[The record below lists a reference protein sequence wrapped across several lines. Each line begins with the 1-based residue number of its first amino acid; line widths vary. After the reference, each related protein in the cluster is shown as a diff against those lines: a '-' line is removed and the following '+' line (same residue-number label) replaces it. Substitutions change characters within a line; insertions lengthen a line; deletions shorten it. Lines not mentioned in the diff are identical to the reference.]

1 MPGQSFRG
9 FAEKVALV
17 TGGGRGVGRAVA
29 LSLALEGAYV
39 VVAYSPGDEGGAHVA
54 AELREMGTLAHAV
67 GADVSSEADVARLLD
82 TVSDAYG
89 RLDLLVNAASH
100 APARPLAELTADD
113 WERTVGVSLK
123 GAFLT
128 ARAALPLMRGRP
140 APAIVNVCS
149 EAGLTGR
156 GASAAYVSA
165 QAGVVGLTRA
175 LAREL
180 APRVRVNCVAVGGA
194 ASLEDVCGRS
204 RATIGGNDGL
214 SVEAAGRRADDNFA
228 AETIVSDTL
237 LGRPPAADEAAR
249 ACLYLLSTDARSIT
263 GETLAVGG
271 SR

>member
-9 FAEKVALV
+9 FAEKVAVV

-39 VVAYSPGDEGGAHVA
+39 IVAYAPGDEGGATVA
-54 AELREMGTLAHAV
+54 AELREMGTLAHAA
-67 GADVSSEADVARLLD
+67 GADVSSEGDVRGLFD
-82 TVSDAYG
+82 TVEQTYG
-89 RLDLLVNAASH
+89 RLDLLVNAASLC
-100 APARPLAELTADD
+100 RGKSLAATTADD

-123 GAFLT
+123 GAFLA

-140 APAIVNVCS
+140 GASIVNVCAES
-149 EAGLTGR
+149 GLTGR
-156 GASAAYVSA
+156 GASAAYVA
-165 QAGVVGLTRA
+165 AEAGVVGLTKA

-194 ASLEDVCGRS
+194 AALEDV
-204 RATIGGNDGL
+204 
-214 SVEAAGRRADDNFA
+214 AGRNSTTLSGGDTPNAPA
-228 AETIVSDTL
+228 AEPDAAANAAAQTL

-263 GETLAVGG
+263 GETLVVGA

>member
-9 FAEKVALV
+9 FAEKVAVV

-39 VVAYSPGDEGGAHVA
+39 VVAYAPGDEGGATVA
-54 AELREMGTLAHAV
+54 TELREMGTLAHAV
-67 GADVSSEADVARLLD
+67 EADVSSEGDVRRLFD
-82 TVSDAYG
+82 TVGQTYG
-89 RLDLLVNAASH
+89 RLDLLVNAASLSL
-100 APARPLAELTADD
+100 AKPLAELTAED

-128 ARAALPLMRGRP
+128 SRAALPLMQGRP
-140 APAIVNVCS
+140 GAAIVNFCS
-149 EAGLTGR
+149 ESGLTGR
-156 GASAAYVSA
+156 GDSAAYVAA
-165 QAGVVGLTRA
+165 QSGLVGLTKA

-194 ASLEDVCGRS
+194 CALEDVGGRN
-204 RATIGGNDGL
+204 RA
-214 SVEAAGRRADDNFA
+214 AAGGGDEPRAVA
-228 AETIVSDTL
+228 SEHTVVETL

-249 ACLYLLSTDARSIT
+249 ACLYLLSSDARSIT
-263 GETLAVGG
+263 GETLVVGA